1 MNETKLFLMPDYFP
15 KFSCKMGACRTVCC
29 SGWQVSISLDN
40 YFALLGTD
48 CSMELRRKMDCAL
61 KPVDYPDEGKY
72 AVIHP
77 NYFGE
82 CPLRLEDGRCG
93 VQAELGEDILPDICR
108 LYPRGVRKSGEGYE
122 ISLANSCEAVPEL
135 FLHREEPIAFFRRE
149 WSMKLPPMP
158 SEELGDWQTR
168 KDRIDVLQ
176 DRSKGLAERFA
187 ALGGVTVR
195 PMEESTENSLAAV
208 LQELCEHSDSISSYG
223 EKAIAYIEE
232 NGCEAA
238 RCRFNTLL
246 PAWENFF
253 EHLMVNHM
261 FFSRYP
267 YSEKG
272 LSEKEKFTAL
282 SMVYALVRFV
292 ALGNCESEDALTDA
306 VAAAFRLISHT
317 DFDRTAL
324 HLARKHG
331 LLDKMGEL
339 ISI

>member
-15 KFSCKMGACRTVCC
+15 SFSCKMGACRTVCC

-72 AVIHP
+72 AVIQP

-108 LYPRGVRKSGEGYE
+108 LYPRGVRKCGDHYE
-122 ISLANSCEAVPEL
+122 ISLANSCEAVSEL
-135 FLHREEPIAFFRRE
+135 FLHKKEPMAFIE
-149 WSMKLPPMP
+149 KQWTMKLPPMP
-158 SEELGDWQTR
+158 SQELGGWEQR
-168 KDRIDVLQ
+168 KACIDILQ
-176 DRSKGLAERFA
+176 DRSKSLSMRLGT
-187 ALGGVTVR
+187 LGGVTVC
-195 PMEESTENSLAAV
+195 PADEETLNALTA
-208 LQELCEHSDSISSYG
+208 LLKQLCEHSDSICSYG
-223 EKAIAYIEE
+223 EKAIAYLNE
-232 NGCEAA
+232 NGYDAA
-238 RCRFNTLL
+238 RARLEALL
-246 PAWENFF
+246 PEHEIFF
-253 EHLMVNHM
+253 EHLMVNHL

-267 YSEKG
+267 HSEKG
-272 LSEKEKFTAL
+272 LSEKEKFAAL
-282 SMVYALVRFV
+282 ATVYAISRLV

-324 HLARKHG
+324 HLARKYG
-331 LLDKMGEL
+331 LLDKIGEL